1 MDCSQRF
8 FSNRFQYFRI
18 DYMRFHSY
26 LNTAAFIIE
35 TYDGST
41 PLVHHLK
48 HYFAQFK
55 KHGSRDRKSI
65 SHLCYCYFRLGN
77 ALQQLTIVER
87 IKVGLFLCNNEAGVW
102 AVLYD
107 ELWLNNWNNILTE
120 RISFVQQQLETFQ
133 LQEIFPWKNE
143 LSNGVD
149 GTAFSL
155 SHLIQPFLYLRIRP
169 GYEKIVVQRLRDL
182 EIPFQKINSTSL
194 ALANG
199 TKLDEVIKLNTE
211 AVVQDLSSQSIASFI
226 TPELIQLNWQ
236 QQWKVWDCCTAS
248 GGKTILFYDLHKKT
262 EFYLSDVRASMQH
275 QLNQR
280 LTSAQIHQWKFATAD
295 LTQDDTPFGK
305 QQHFDFIIADVPC
318 TGSGTWV
325 RTPEQIQYFQ
335 SGMIEQYASTQKRIA
350 ANVIKSLNEGGYLL
364 YITCSAFKKEN
375 EEVIA
380 FIQQNT
386 SLQLVKMELIKG
398 YNHQADTMFAALLH
412 KSTA

>member
-1 MDCSQRF
+1 MGGK
-8 FSNRFQYFRI
+8 
-18 DYMRFHSY
+18 FHSY

-55 KHGSRDRKSI
+55 KHGSKDRKSI

-77 ALQQLTIVER
+77 ALQQLTIAER
-87 IKVGLFLCNNEAGVW
+87 IKVGLFLCNNEVGAW

-107 ELWLNNWNNILTE
+107 DLWLNNWNNILTE
-120 RISFVQQQLETFQ
+120 RIAFVQQLLETFQ
-133 LQEIFPWKNE
+133 LLEIFTWQNE

-182 EIPFQKINSTSL
+182 EIPFQKINTTSL

-211 AVVQDLSSQSIASFI
+211 AVVQDLSSQTIASFI
-226 TPELIQLNWQ
+226 TPELVQLNWQ

-248 GGKTILFYDLHKKT
+248 GGKTILLFDLHKKT

-280 LTSAQIHQWKFATAD
+280 LTAAQIHQWKFATAD
-295 LTQDDTPFGK
+295 LIQDNRPFGK
-305 QQHFDFIIADVPC
+305 QQYFDFVIADVPC
-318 TGSGTWV
+318 TGSGTWA

-335 SGMIEQYASTQKRIA
+335 SAMIEQYAATQKRIVT
-350 ANVIKSLNEGGYLL
+350 NVVNSLNEGGYLL
-364 YITCSAFKKEN
+364 YITCSAFKREN
-375 EEVIA
+375 EEVVA

-386 SLQLVKMELIKG
+386 SLQLVKMELIEG
-398 YNHQADTMFAALLH
+398 YNHQADTMFAALLR
-412 KSTA
+412 KPTA